1 LAGSSLSG
9 AAQHHAATPQVRPK
23 AEGRRFGPALTAI
36 HMMAPL
42 VIASRFCGLPDSGNG
57 GYVCGFVAARLGG
70 QAEITLPARLSTPL
84 HDRSKRLTCRNA

>member
-1 LAGSSLSG
+1 
-9 AAQHHAATPQVRPK
+9 
-23 AEGRRFGPALTAI
+23 
-36 HMMAPL
+36 MMALL

-84 HDRSKRLTCRNA
+84 HDRSKRLTCRNAQPTVLGVKGSPVQIRPSRLVAELFRVCL